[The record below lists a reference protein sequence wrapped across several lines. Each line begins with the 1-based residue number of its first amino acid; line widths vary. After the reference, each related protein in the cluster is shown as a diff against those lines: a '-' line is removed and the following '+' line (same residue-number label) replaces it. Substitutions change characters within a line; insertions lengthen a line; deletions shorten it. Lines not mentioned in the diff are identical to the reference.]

1 MKRFVWR
8 LQRLLDIKIKQED
21 AKRGELV
28 AVTEQALAVRSE
40 IMVQKA
46 ALRKLLTDLSAKQA
60 QQRLSEQ
67 EFFLKYAHVSD
78 AEIDKLELKLAELER
93 VRRNKIQEIMKIRK
107 FRKGLERLRAEA
119 KAEFV
124 KEQEK
129 REQKDLD
136 EKTTVSFARKVIQS
150 A

>member
-93 VRRNKIQEIMKIRK
+93 VRHNKIQEIMKIRK

-150 A
+150 V

>member
-1 MKRFVWR
+1 MKKFVWR

-21 AKRGELV
+21 VMRSELV
-28 AVTEQALAVRSE
+28 AVTEQALAVRSG
-40 IMVQKA
+40 IMVRKA

-67 EFFLKYAHVSD
+67 EFFFKYAHVSE
-78 AEIDKLELKLAELER
+78 AEIKKLGLKLAELER
-93 VRRNKIQEIMKIRK
+93 VRHSKIQEIMKIRR

-119 KAEFV
+119 KAKFL
-124 KEQEK
+124 KEEEK

-136 EKTTVSFARKVIQS
+136 DKTIMSFAWKIIQP